1 MHAFQ
6 WHYVWY
12 KFQSRFISLVGH
24 FSEEIDSVL
33 SKFKWGIQIWKWK
46 LGGRQVW
53 NWSTCSVLI
62 PPFQAACEYAAASQI
77 KCKFSGVSPMVQ
89 FAKSVALNIE
99 DQAAI
104 SGWRRQN
111 QSVSEKWKSFSRK
124 SKTNQFS
131 NPVARNPRLVS
142 WSDINSIPLCSDK
155 RVFDHACSRKCF
167 VWDCICDQSL
177 RHGPVFVSVMRR
189 YRTNVSH
196 SVTDSKNRVNW
207 CDPGEWRY
215 LLRTLLSRLL

>member
-62 PPFQAACEYAAASQI
+62 PPFQAACPRSNVNFQGFPRWSSSQRAWHWTSRTRQRSLVGEDRTSRWVKSENLSREKAKQTNFQILWLGIQDSLSDLTSIPFHSVPTKGCLIMPALASALLSSHPQLLN
-77 KCKFSGVSPMVQ
+77 CSPMLYSLIVQ
-89 FAKSVALNIE
+89 LLN
-99 DQAAI
+99 
-104 SGWRRQN
+104 
-111 QSVSEKWKSFSRK
+111 
-124 SKTNQFS
+124 
-131 NPVARNPRLVS
+131 
-142 WSDINSIPLCSDK
+142 
-155 RVFDHACSRKCF
+155 
-167 VWDCICDQSL
+167 
-177 RHGPVFVSVMRR
+177 
-189 YRTNVSH
+189 
-196 SVTDSKNRVNW
+196 
-207 CDPGEWRY
+207 
-215 LLRTLLSRLL
+215 